1 MNESSGIQMYNKK
14 GNLLIVLLVEILI
27 LFGCNTT
34 SGKYHE
40 KYKYSDEIKPK
51 VTPTQLTSTR
61 IPITEF
67 SLKPTKTQTEPNLI
81 LNTPVG
87 LCNNVPEPL
96 LNHLPDPSG
105 EEYLSGKFYLCS
117 LPSVSAF
124 DFDEGKVT
132 DADNRESLLWMKLNL
147 NPQPILNVR
156 SWFPHL
162 RVWDMF

>member
-1 MNESSGIQMYNKK
+1 MYNKK

-105 EEYLSGKFYLCS
+105 
-117 LPSVSAF
+117 
-124 DFDEGKVT
+124 
-132 DADNRESLLWMKLNL
+132 W
-147 NPQPILNVR
+147 
-156 SWFPHL
+156 
-162 RVWDMF
+162 